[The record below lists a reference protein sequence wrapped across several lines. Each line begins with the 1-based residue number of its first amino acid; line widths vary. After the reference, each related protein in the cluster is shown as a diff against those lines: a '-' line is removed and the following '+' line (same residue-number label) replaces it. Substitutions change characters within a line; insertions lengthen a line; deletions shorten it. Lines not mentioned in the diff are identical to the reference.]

1 MKLKE
6 SSEIQVNTETQ
17 DHFIP
22 GPSSPF
28 WARGLSLLL
37 PASPCITGRR
47 LGYDPATL
55 GAPGLDAYLACIALI

>member
-22 GPSSPF
+22 DPQPF

-37 PASPCITGRR
+37 PASPCITDRR
-47 LGYDPATL
+47 LGYDLATL
-55 GAPGLDAYLACIALI
+55 GAWDSMRTSRVLP